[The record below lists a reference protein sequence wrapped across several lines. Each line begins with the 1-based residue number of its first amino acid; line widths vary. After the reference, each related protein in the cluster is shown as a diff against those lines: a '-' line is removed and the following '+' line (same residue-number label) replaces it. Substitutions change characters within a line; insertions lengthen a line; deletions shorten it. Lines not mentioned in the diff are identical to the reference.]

1 MRNASENIFRPRKNR
16 SADKLNHFP
25 EPPSADQSKKNKE
38 IIKDLQR
45 IKRNLENESAMIDM
59 IIHETENEYIEEERI
74 KQQLVNSEK
83 SFLFQ
88 RKTINKLL
96 NRSENKNIESV
107 YSKAG
112 SAFSDVIK
120 FKKMN
125 NYYYLTTPALISKR
139 TIAKRSDAMLDDF
152 IRVLVREKSTDFI
165 KKNNINEIF
174 THATIIFIHHVN
186 QNEFMTD
193 TDNFEIKKPIDGMS
207 GILFSDDSSEYIHI
221 CQFTKVNKNDPEAE
235 EYTEIYV
242 FQGHDMYK
250 IFNEYLDSI
259 QKNQDNHIG

>member
-16 SADKLNHFP
+16 SADKLNHFS
-25 EPPSADQSKKNKE
+25 EPLSADRNKE

-45 IKRNLENESAMIDM
+45 IKRDLENESAMIDTM
-59 IIHETENEYIEEERI
+59 IRETENEYIEKNRI
-74 KQQLVNSEK
+74 KQQLINSEK
-83 SFLFQ
+83 SFLFK
-88 RKTINKLL
+88 RKTMSKLL
-96 NRSENKNIESV
+96 NEFKNQNDNNFFSEENDV
-107 YSKAG
+107 
-112 SAFSDVIK
+112 FSDVIK
-120 FKKMN
+120 FKKIN
-125 NYYYLTTPALISKR
+125 NYYYLIVPTLISKR

-152 IRVLVREKSTDFI
+152 IRVLVREKCTDFI

-259 QKNQDNHIG
+259 QKKPG